1 MDETFENDL
10 RVTWTTDV
18 LRFGDTDKLGHVN
31 NAVFA
36 TLCESGRVDFYR
48 KRLDDALP
56 PGAFWV
62 IVRLVIDFRAE
73 LHYPGEVRT
82 GTWPTKLGRS
92 SLTCGQVIVSNGA
105 PAATAESVCVLMA
118 ASTRRPTP
126 LPDRARRIVED
137 LLRAPAAVGG

>member
-1 MDETFENDL
+1 MDEPFENDL

-18 LRFGDTDKLGHVN
+18 LRFGDTDMLGHVN

-56 PGAFWV
+56 LGAFWV

-82 GTWPTKLGRS
+82 GTWPTS
-92 SLTCGQVIVSNGA
+92 WA
-105 PAATAESVCVLMA
+105 DP
-118 ASTRRPTP
+118 P
-126 LPDRARRIVED
+126 
-137 LLRAPAAVGG
+137 